1 MPVRPSWHEDYWKKL
16 DKKTA
21 AKIRTTCPRC
31 GSASTYYNRQY
42 GVWRCGKCEHSFT
55 VEGVSDKAPFWK
67 RLFRRGA

>member
-1 MPVRPSWHEDYWKKL
+1 MPVRPSWHDDYWKKL

-31 GSASTYYNRQY
+31 GSTNTYYNRQFKI
-42 GVWRCGKCEHSFT
+42 WRCGKCEHSFT
-55 VEGVSDKAPFWK
+55 VEGVSDRPPFWK